1 MITDTIM
8 HIKSYYDP
16 LGTVYAP
23 YYSGVLFNRTAPTV
37 DYETSVRASHNADS
51 DTDMLL
57 AGLITLSVP

>member
-1 MITDTIM
+1 M

-16 LGTVYAP
+16 LGTIYAP
-23 YYSGVLFNRTAPTV
+23 YYSGYYSIVLHDCRLR
-37 DYETSVRASHNADS
+37 DSVRASHSADS